1 MSQDTGSAPHFLPSD
16 SNVSKSETKSRP
28 AFVSNGKENAIE
40 LRDVKKTFDNKD
52 FVLNGIDL
60 EIPKGQITVI
70 IGYSGTGKSVLL
82 KHILGLLKPTSGSIK
97 VHGKEITTM
106 TDLELTDMRQGYGM
120 LFQYAALFDDMTA
133 IENVMFPLREHR
145 RKMKKA
151 EMLEVAKARLH
162 DAGLDPKHFN
172 KTPSEMSGGMRKRV
186 GLARALALD
195 PEILIY
201 DEPTTGLDP
210 VLTEMVDNLIVST
223 HNLRKGSTSVV
234 VSHDL
239 YAAFRIGD
247 HVAMLDN
254 GRVLLY
260 GTPDDFLNSEIDLV
274 KRFVAKGVRKELTPK
289 NGESPEKGSEAAT
302 DADSKK
308 SEEPPRSTE

>member
-1 MSQDTGSAPHFLPSD
+1 MSEKPEKPPEKLDEKSAENSAEKLPG
-16 SNVSKSETKSRP
+16 EP
-28 AFVSNGKENAIE
+28 AAKPGRQFRENAIE
-40 LRDVKKTFDNKD
+40 LHDVRKSFDGKD

-60 EIPKGQITVI
+60 QIPKGQITVI

-82 KHILGLLKPTSGSIK
+82 KHILGLLIPSSGSIK
-97 VHGKEITTM
+97 VLGDEITTM
-106 TDLELTDMRQGYGM
+106 SADQFPKLRQKYGM
-120 LFQYAALFDDMTA
+120 LFQYAALFDDMNA
-133 IENVMFPLREHR
+133 LENVIFPLKEHR
-145 RKMKKA
+145 SKLSKK
-151 EMLEVAKARLH
+151 EMEEIARARLK
-162 DAGLDPKHFN
+162 DAGLDEKHFA
-172 KTPSEMSGGMRKRV
+172 KLPAEMSGGMRKRV

-223 HNLRKGSTSVV
+223 HNLTKGTTSVV

-239 YAAFRIGD
+239 YAAFRIAD
-247 HVAMLDN
+247 HVAMLDS

-274 KRFVAKGVRKELTPK
+274 KRFVSKGVRKELQPK
-289 NGESPEKGSEAAT
+289 ESSET
-302 DADSKK
+302 LS
-308 SEEPPRSTE
+308 STE

>member
-1 MSQDTGSAPHFLPSD
+1 MTLRDAPTEIGTAPAPPGPMNHESMG
-16 SNVSKSETKSRP
+16 RP
-28 AFVSNGKENAIE
+28 DLDGGLQPAIE
-40 LRDVKKTFDNKD
+40 LRDVRKTFDGQD
-52 FVLNGIDL
+52 FVLNGINL
-60 EIPKGQITVI
+60 TLPKGKLCVI

-97 VHGKEITTM
+97 VFGQEITTM
-106 TDLELTDMRQGYGM
+106 NEDQLTRLRQRYGM

-133 IENVMFPLREHR
+133 IDNVMFPLKEHR
-145 RKMKKA
+145 PGLSKA
-151 EMLEVAKARLH
+151 QMLEIARMKLKES
-162 DAGLDPKHFN
+162 GLEEKHFG
-172 KTPSEMSGGMRKRV
+172 KLPAELSGGMRKRV

-210 VLTEMVDNLIVST
+210 VLTEMVDNLILST
-223 HNLRKGSTSVV
+223 HNRLKDATSIV

-247 HVAMLDN
+247 RVAMLDS

-260 GTPDDFLNSEIDLV
+260 GTPEEFLHSDIDLV
-274 KRFVAKGVRKELTPK
+274 KRFVAKGVRKELETK
-289 NGESPEKGSEAAT
+289 
-302 DADSKK
+302 
-308 SEEPPRSTE
+308 